1 MNQEVNIIALVGSLR
16 QASIHKVLVETAAE
30 LAPDGMTITLFPLHD
45 IPIYNMDVEADGF
58 PESVVALHQAI
69 ESADGLI
76 LATPEYNGSYS
87 GVIKNAIDWASRGGS
102 RLAEKPVITMGGS
115 PGALGSTKAQEHLR
129 AVCLHRNMYLMPQP
143 AVAVPQLTKKI
154 EDGKLT
160 DEGTR
165 DFLKNAVDKYY
176 AWVLR
181 FKG

>member
-1 MNQEVNIIALVGSLR
+1 MSQEVNIIALVGSLR
-16 QASIHKVLVETAAE
+16 QASINKVLVETAAE
-30 LAPDGMTITLFPLHD
+30 LAPEGMTITIFPLND
-45 IPIYNMDVEADGF
+45 LPMYNMDIETDGF
-58 PESVVALHQAI
+58 PDAVVALHQAI

-87 GVIKNAIDWASRGGS
+87 GVIKNGIDWASRGGN

-154 EDGKLT
+154 EDGKLN
-160 DEGTR
+160 DERTR
-165 DFLKNAVDKYY
+165 EFLQTTVDKFY